1 MSKGVMIVQV
11 INNFMNLL
19 YLFAAIWIKKL
30 DNVYCMKQLYNL
42 RGSIIDILGDPKEKN
57 TQEKFDRL
65 LAFRLN
71 LDKES

>member
-1 MSKGVMIVQV
+1 
-11 INNFMNLL
+11 
-19 YLFAAIWIKKL
+19 
-30 DNVYCMKQLYNL
+30 MKQLYNL